1 MRLLLLLALAAPL
14 AARAQTATLTS
25 LDPSRGANLPPTSAA
40 LADEPFAAVINPAG
54 LARAAGL
61 QFDYAFERSL
71 ARAQTAHGAYLSLGG
86 DGLAGALT
94 ADWVGGAADHRRFSW
109 ALAAGGQ
116 PFSIGLAYHW
126 VSSPDPALEG
136 LGGLDLG
143 VLSRP
148 FPQLSLAATVHNAEQ
163 PASSPSP
170 RAWALALGLRPLG
183 ERVTL
188 GVDYLFG
195 EAAPQGGR
203 LQYT

>member
-14 AARAQTATLTS
+14 AARAQTATLTT

-40 LADEPFAAVINPAG
+40 LADEAFAAVINPAG
-54 LARAAGL
+54 LARAPGL

-94 ADWVGGAADHRRFSW
+94 ADWGGGAVGHRRFSW

-116 PFSIGLAYHW
+116 PLSLGVAYHW
-126 VSSPDPALEG
+126 IGSPDPTLDG

-148 FPQLSLAATVHNAEQ
+148 LPQLSLA
-163 PASSPSP
+163 
-170 RAWALALGLRPLG
+170 
-183 ERVTL
+183 
-188 GVDYLFG
+188 
-195 EAAPQGGR
+195 
-203 LQYT
+203 